1 MKILQLIAVVL
12 FMSVFIVACQKQDDF
27 PTGKSVGSLKK
38 SGTGDCLPLTVN
50 GLFKKDSVLDNNSY
64 ADVQLDITTA
74 GTFDIHTDTING
86 YSFSRT
92 GGISKGLRTIRLY
105 AKGKPVATGTNMF
118 TVKYGT
124 SVCTFSVVVGVGSGG
139 GGGGGTPAV
148 YTLGGDPGNCTGVV
162 LAGTYMASIPTGA
175 SNTATVEVNVISIG
189 SYSLSTTTANGV
201 KFSASGNFTSTTNP
215 QTVVLRAN
223 TATPPAQGPFD
234 YIITGASTTCKFTVT
249 YLPAPPPA
257 MFTLSGAPGAC
268 TPATINGTY
277 TAGTALTASN
287 NVDIEVN
294 VATTGAYTIT
304 TDLVNGMQFTK
315 SGVFTTTGL
324 QNVTLLATAGS
335 NPVAGGTST
344 LTPLAGSSSCTF
356 DIVVAAPSDL
366 VYSFKI
372 GATTYSG
379 PCSGFL
385 FNNGGG
391 ETMNIFDSGTSN
403 GIDMDLVNPVGP
415 VNTIGFYSGTS
426 TSGKYA
432 QFAYNTTQFVSF
444 PGTGLTTLNATIT
457 SINMTTRIVQGTFT
471 GTVVNL
477 SLNVFTITN
486 GVFKADF

>member
-1 MKILQLIAVVL
+1 MKIFKLATVVL
-12 FMSVFIVACQKQDDF
+12 TLLISIVSCQKQDDIL
-27 PTGKSVGSLKK
+27 TGKSAGSLKK
-38 SGTGDCLPLTVN
+38 SATGDCLPLTVN

-64 ADVQLDITTA
+64 ADVQLDITAA
-74 GTFDIHTDTING
+74 GTFEIHTDTING

-92 GGISKGLRTIRLY
+92 GGVNKGLRTIRLY
-105 AKGKPVATGTNMF
+105 AKGKPVTTGTNMF

-124 SVCTFSVVVGVGSGG
+124 SICTFSVVVGVGSGG

-162 LAGTYMASIPTGA
+162 LAGTYMAGLPTGA
-175 SNTATVEVNVISIG
+175 SNTATVDVNVTSIG

-249 YLPAPPPA
+249 YAPPAPPA

-268 TPATINGTY
+268 TPATVNGVY

-287 NVDIEVN
+287 NVVIEVN
-294 VATTGAYTIT
+294 VASTGSYTIT
-304 TDLVNGMQFTK
+304 TNLVNGMQFTK
-315 SGVFTTTGL
+315 SGLFTAMGV
-324 QNVTLLATAGS
+324 QPVTLLPTAGS
-335 NPVAGGTST
+335 NPMMGGVTST

-372 GATTYSG
+372 GTTTYSG
-379 PCSGFL
+379 PCTAIL
-385 FNNGGG
+385 TDNGGG
-391 ETMNIFDSGTSN
+391 AETMNILDP
-403 GIDMDLVNPVGP
+403 LVLALALDNPMGP
-415 VNTIGFYSGTS
+415 VTTGFYSGTS
-426 TSGKYA
+426 AAGKNA
-432 QFAYNTTQFVSF
+432 QISYTGSISF
-444 PGTGLTTLNATIT
+444 LAAPGLPIATNLSANIT
-457 SINMTTRIVQGTFT
+457 SINSVTRIVQGTFS
-471 GTVVNL
+471 GTVLDL
-477 SLNVFTITN
+477 SATIRTVTN
-486 GVFKADF
+486 GTFKAAY